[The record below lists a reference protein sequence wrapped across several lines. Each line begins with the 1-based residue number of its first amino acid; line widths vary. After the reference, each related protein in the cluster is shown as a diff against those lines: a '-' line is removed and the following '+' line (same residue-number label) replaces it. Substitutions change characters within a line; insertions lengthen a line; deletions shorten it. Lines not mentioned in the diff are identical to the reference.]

1 MKMAPSVMMTG
12 LTAIRLH
19 FSNRFYTGNGVFKT
33 VYLAFAIPVRNGMA
47 FIHIHPFNYS
57 FTQTMDSYLQ
67 DIIQKALLTMGLG
80 EDQIPGIQIETP
92 RDPSHGDAATNIAM
106 LLAKPLRNNP
116 RKIAEELVH
125 KLDPDPDKIAAVDIA
140 GPGFINFRFSENY
153 LYNALSQLL
162 QKSGDFG
169 KSDEHRGVRSLVEFV
184 SANPTG
190 PLTVGHG
197 RNAVLGDTV
206 ARLLEWTG
214 ADVQREYYFN
224 NAGRQMRVLGQSVQA
239 RYLQELGKDAELP
252 DGGYEGNYIKDIAK
266 RLADEYGDSLLDEKS
281 EAVFKEKAEAAIFEE
296 IRSTLGRMNIV
307 MDSFFNENSL
317 YEDGSI
323 DKVINTFRDKGLAY
337 DKDGAVWF
345 RTTEFGKDKDT
356 VLIKSTGEPT
366 YRLPDI
372 AYHANKLDR
381 GFDLCL
387 DVFGADH
394 IDTYPDV
401 LSGIEVLGYDRKK
414 VDVLVYQFVTLVK
427 EGKPYKMST
436 RKANFVTLD
445 ELMDDVG
452 EDVTRFFFLMR
463 SPNTHLEFDVA
474 QAKEAGEKNPV
485 FYLQYAHARIQSI
498 LRKVEE
504 ITDFKNDPDLSKL
517 THESEITLIKKML
530 GFPDT
535 VGLAAAHRE
544 PHRVITYLNELA
556 SDFTSFYHDCRIIG
570 EDETLMQARTA
581 LARATAIVLA
591 NGLSI
596 LGITA
601 PDRM

>member
-1 MKMAPSVMMTG
+1 
-12 LTAIRLH
+12 
-19 FSNRFYTGNGVFKT
+19 
-33 VYLAFAIPVRNGMA
+33 
-47 FIHIHPFNYS
+47 
-57 FTQTMDSYLQ
+57 MDQYLQ
-67 DIIQKALLTMGLG
+67 EIIRKALLEMNLD
-80 EDQIPGIQIETP
+80 EQEIPDIQIESP

-106 LLAKPLRNNP
+106 LLAKPLKNNP
-116 RKIAEELVH
+116 RKIAEQLVNT
-125 KLDPDPDKIAAVDIA
+125 LIVDKDRIAAIEIA
-140 GPGFINFRFSENY
+140 GPGFINFRFSDSY
-153 LYNALSQLL
+153 LFNELDALLDSESAYGRTDDN
-162 QKSGDFG
+162 SG
-169 KSDEHRGVRSLVEFV
+169 KKVLIEFV

-214 ADVQREYYFN
+214 ADVHREYYFN

-239 RYLQELGKDAELP
+239 RYLQELEKEAELP
-252 DGGYEGNYIKDIAK
+252 EGGYEGEYISEIAK
-266 RLADEYGDSLLDEKS
+266 SLIKKHGDSLLDEKDES
-281 EAVFKEKAEAAIFEE
+281 LFKESAESAIFEE
-296 IRSTLGRMNIV
+296 IKKTLDRMNIK
-307 MDSFFNENSL
+307 MDSFFNEHTL

-323 DKVINTFRDKGLAY
+323 ESTVETLRKKNLAY
-337 DKDGAVWF
+337 DEDGAVWF
-345 RTTEFGKDKDT
+345 KTTEFGKDKDT

-381 GFDLCL
+381 GYDLCL

-401 LSGIEVLGYDRKK
+401 LNGIEVLGYDKSK

-427 EGKPYKMST
+427 DGKPFKMST
-436 RKANFVTLD
+436 RKANYVTLD
-445 ELMDDVG
+445 DLMDEVG

-474 QAKEAGEKNPV
+474 KAKEAGDKNPV

-498 LRKVEE
+498 LRKVDE
-504 ITDFKNDPDLSKL
+504 IADFTGKADLKILTQQTEIALLKKL
-517 THESEITLIKKML
+517 LS
-530 GFPDT
+530 FPEA
-535 VGLAAAHRE
+535 VSLAASHRE
-544 PHRVITYLNELA
+544 PHRLITYLNELA
-556 SDFTSFYHDCRIIG
+556 SEFTSFYHDCRIVG
-570 EDETLMQARTA
+570 EEEDLMFARSE
-581 LARATAIVLA
+581 LAKATATVLA
-591 NGLSI
+591 NGLAI

>member
-1 MKMAPSVMMTG
+1 MET
-12 LTAIRLH
+12 
-19 FSNRFYTGNGVFKT
+19 
-33 VYLAFAIPVRNGMA
+33 
-47 FIHIHPFNYS
+47 
-57 FTQTMDSYLQ
+57 YLQ
-67 DIIQKALLTMGLG
+67 NSIRKALSQFDL
-80 EDQIPGIQIETP
+80 EDARIPEIKIETP

-106 LLAKPLRNNP
+106 MLAKPLRNNP
-116 RKIAEELVH
+116 RKIAEQLVQNLD
-125 KLDPDPDKIAAVDIA
+125 LDPKKVTSVEIA
-140 GPGFINFRFSENY
+140 GPGFINFRYAENY
-153 LYNALSQLL
+153 LYNELENLL
-162 QKSGDFG
+162 KLGDDYG
-169 KSDEHRGVRSLVEFV
+169 KSDDNQGIKSLVEFV

-214 ADVQREYYFN
+214 AEVTREYYFN

-239 RYLQELGKDAELP
+239 RYLQALGEDTELP
-252 DGGYEGNYIKDIAK
+252 EGGYEGKYIKDIAEK
-266 RLADEYGDSLLDEKS
+266 IIEESGDQYKNEKDET
-281 EAVFKEKAEAAIFEE
+281 VFKEIAEQAIFEE
-296 IRSTLGRMNIV
+296 IKTTLNRMSIE
-307 MDSFFNENSL
+307 MDSFFNENTL
-317 YEDGSI
+317 YENGSI
-323 DKVINTFRDKGLAY
+323 DRVVETFRQKNFAY

-345 RTTEFGKDKDT
+345 KTTEFGKDKDT

-401 LSGIEVLGYDRKK
+401 LSGIDVLGYDKEK
-414 VDVLVYQFVTLVK
+414 IDVIVYQFVTLVK
-427 EGKPYKMST
+427 DGKPFKMST

-445 ELMDDVG
+445 DLMDEVG

-474 QAKEAGEKNPV
+474 KAKEAGEKNPV

-498 LRKVEE
+498 LRKIEE
-504 ITDFKNDPDLSKL
+504 IAEFSGEPDFTLL
-517 THESEITLIKKML
+517 QHETEITLIKKML
-530 GFPDT
+530 GFSEAIS
-535 VGLAAAHRE
+535 LAAKHRE
-544 PHRVITYLNELA
+544 PHRVITFLNELA

-570 EDETLMQARTA
+570 EDEKLMHARSE
-581 LARATAIVLA
+581 LASAVAQILA
-591 NGLSI
+591 NGLAI